1 MRASIAPLV
10 AGVQLGD
17 VDPDQALRD
26 RDEYKY
32 LLGKLQRTML
42 QIQLAYYTQGRRA
55 VIVLEGV
62 DCAGKGG
69 IIRRLTEPL
78 DVRGVQVWPIGAPSA
93 EEYRQHYLQRFWQ
106 RLPSSG
112 SLVIFD
118 RSWYGRVLVER
129 IEGYCNRAAW
139 QRAYAEINEFER
151 MLHDDGVP
159 VVKLLPVIS
168 KIEQMR
174 RFEERLRNPAKQW
187 KITSEDIRNWHR
199 WDDYQCAFQ
208 EMLEKTS
215 TEFAP
220 WHLIPGNRKWFA
232 RIEALKLVTEVLARG
247 VDISVPPL
255 DPKLMKEALEM
266 LHRELKGTK

>member
-1 MRASIAPLV
+1 MKASIDPV
-10 AGVQLGD
+10 GDGVQLSD
-17 VDPDQALRD
+17 IDPDRALRD
-26 RDEYKY
+26 KGEYKH
-32 LLGKLQRTML
+32 LLGKLQEKML

-69 IIRRLTEPL
+69 IIRRLTQPL

-93 EEYRQHYLQRFWQ
+93 EESGQHYLQRFWQ

-112 SLVIFD
+112 SIAIFD
-118 RSWYGRVLVER
+118 RSWYGRVLGER
-129 IEGYCNRAAW
+129 VEGYCSKSAW
-139 QRAYAEINEFER
+139 QRAYAEINDFER

-159 VVKLLPVIS
+159 VVKLLPVIT
-168 KIEQMR
+168 KVEQMR
-174 RFEERLRNPAKQW
+174 RFEERLRNPRKHW

-199 WDDYQCAFQ
+199 WDDYQQAFQ

-215 TEFAP
+215 TEFSP

-232 RIEALKLVTEVLARG
+232 RVEALKVVTEVLARG
-247 VDISVPPL
+247 VDISVPLLEPE
-255 DPKLMKEALEM
+255 LMQEALEM
-266 LHRELKGTK
+266 LRRELKDS